1 MKSLTTKILAGV
13 LSVLLF
19 ATIGSQIYYKIN
31 DDHETEEA
39 VLTTINEDI
48 SFQGIVVR
56 DEKVIKYDKKD
67 GVLDY
72 MYDDGSKVS
81 VGSTIANVY
90 SSEDDVIAQKRIEK
104 LNNLISILTRAQ
116 NPGTINYVQPDT
128 LKTKIESEY
137 KQILTNSL
145 KHDYSSFS
153 DSKNELSVV
162 IDIYNMI
169 TGSTENYSKQIETLN
184 KEVVKLNESH
194 KSVGKIQS
202 QQTGYFVS
210 YADGYEDKLNTKN
223 AASMSEDE
231 IKKIINNK
239 PQAQQNVVGK
249 IFDNY
254 TCKIVGIVDED
265 KRITEGASL
274 KMTLSSSK
282 KVYDITVESV
292 KEASED
298 GKFIVVLS
306 CDRLDD
312 SLVNSRV
319 QSAKI
324 VFDEYQ
330 GIKVP
335 RQAIRFRGEQKG
347 VYVLLG
353 NEVAFKKI
361 DVIYEN
367 ENEDFVI
374 SKNTSDEDY
383 LLLYDQILLEVVL
396 DKNVSDSS
404 ESS

>member
-1 MKSLTTKILAGV
+1 M
-13 LSVLLF
+13 
-19 ATIGSQIYYKIN
+19 
-31 DDHETEEA
+31 
-39 VLTTINEDI
+39 
-48 SFQGIVVR
+48 
-56 DEKVIKYDKKD
+56 
-67 GVLDY
+67 
-72 MYDDGSKVS
+72 
-81 VGSTIANVY
+81 
-90 SSEDDVIAQKRIEK
+90 
-104 LNNLISILTRAQ
+104 
-116 NPGTINYVQPDT
+116 
-128 LKTKIESEY
+128 
-137 KQILTNSL
+137 

-153 DSKNELSVV
+153 DSRNELSVV

-169 TGSTENYSKQIETLN
+169 TGSTENYSKQIEKLN

-194 KSVGKIQS
+194 KSVDQIQS

-231 IKKIINNK
+231 IKKIISNK

-249 IFDNY
+249 IFDSY
-254 TCKIVGIVDED
+254 TCKIVGVVNED

-274 KMTLSSSK
+274 KMTLSSSN
-282 KVYDITVESV
+282 KVYDIAVESV

-298 GKFIVVLS
+298 GKLVVVLS

-335 RQAIRFRGEQKG
+335 RQAIRFQGEQKG